1 MKKVTKNDSISELYG
16 YGHTPITIHD
26 VITGVIVMAIIIFSI
41 ILCMQWVEGDR
52 KWIKK
57 DSNVREETIQ
67 HYNPNLP

>member
-1 MKKVTKNDSISELYG
+1 MKKVKRNNQISEINLYG
-16 YGHTPITIHD
+16 APIITIHD
-26 VITGVIVMAIIIFSI
+26 VLAGTIIMGIIIFSI

-52 KWIKK
+52 KWIQK